1 MRSVLLFIFLVRCA
15 HLNRGAF
22 LLGCIIST
30 YSCALGSNSH
40 RFSVVGDGYPRN
52 SQVLYTH
59 EKDSLLK
66 VGCPSPIQGVWT
78 VARKIFIYIYIFI
91 YCKYIF
97 MWRVPAIPA
106 ISQLGNFGSL
116 PRGVSLRADEST
128 LWSSGEFSNHPETQY
143 VLMTF
148 PHPEI

>member
-1 MRSVLLFIFLVRCA
+1 
-15 HLNRGAF
+15 
-22 LLGCIIST
+22 
-30 YSCALGSNSH
+30 
-40 RFSVVGDGYPRN
+40 
-52 SQVLYTH
+52 
-59 EKDSLLK
+59 
-66 VGCPSPIQGVWT
+66 
-78 VARKIFIYIYIFI
+78 
-91 YCKYIF
+91 

-143 VLMTF
+143 VFMTF